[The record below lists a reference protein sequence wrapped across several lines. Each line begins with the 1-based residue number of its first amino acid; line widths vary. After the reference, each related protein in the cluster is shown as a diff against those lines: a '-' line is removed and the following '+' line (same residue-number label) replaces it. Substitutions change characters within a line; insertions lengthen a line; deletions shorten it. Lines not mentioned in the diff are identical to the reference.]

1 MIFVTVGTGKFELLV
16 KEMDKI
22 APELKEKVMM
32 QIGKGKYEPKN
43 CEFFR
48 FSRSLEDYYKKARVI
63 VAHGGAGTTYELLKM
78 RKKLISMANLD
89 RTDTHQQEILKAL
102 SEENYLIWCK
112 NSSELINCINN
123 SKKFRLKKYNVP
135 ECKIHEKIKS
145 FLK

>member
-16 KEMDKI
+16 KEIDKI
-22 APELKEKVMM
+22 ASKLGERVII
-32 QIGKGKYEPKN
+32 QVGKGKYEPKN

-48 FSRSLEDYYKKARVI
+48 FSKNLERYYKKASIVI
-63 VAHGGAGTTYELLKM
+63 AHGGAGTTYELLKI

-89 RTDTHQQEILKAL
+89 RTDTHQQEILRAL

-112 NSSELINCINN
+112 NSSELFDYI
-123 SKKFRLKKYNVP
+123 KKVKNFKFKKYKVP